1 MKRDYKKLSETEK
14 QKLCETAND
23 LLDTFSSIFN
33 IDLEHIN
40 SNDENVHIYN
50 LTEDKEDIKDSE
62 ENTDNNP
69 EIKYDFSNV
78 LSALSGIFNELFDN
92 EEGDNDEDEDN
103 EISNDSCKCKE
114 DTCKCNKSKERES
127 DAKPMCECKKI
138 NPIKQRLIK
147 EATFDKEKYAKELEN
162 MICKKIHDILKNEK
176 EHKYKIHKETEKTPA
191 AVEINLKGMDV
202 FLKDNTYI
210 LKDVQTSIKNYY
222 DFKDVYINIG
232 TTKNKSFIDL
242 NVYMIL

>member
-1 MKRDYKKLSETEK
+1 MKKDYTKLSETEK
-14 QKLCETAND
+14 EKLCETAND
-23 LLDTFSSIFN
+23 LLDTFTSIFN

-40 SNDENVHIYN
+40 LDDKNVHIYD
-50 LTEDKEDIKDSE
+50 LTEDKEDVKDSKP
-62 ENTDNNP
+62 DNKS
-69 EIKYDFSNV
+69 EIKYDFSDL
-78 LSALSGIFNELFDN
+78 LSVLSGIFF
-92 EEGDNDEDEDN
+92 DEDED
-103 EISNDSCKCKE
+103 EDDKTSEEPCKCKE
-114 DTCKCNKSKERES
+114 DSCKCNKSKERKS
-127 DAKPMCECKKI
+127 YFKPVCECNKI

-147 EATFDKEKYAKELEN
+147 EATFDKEKYTKELKD
-162 MICKKIHDILKNEK
+162 MICKKIHNILKDEK

-210 LKDVQTSIKNYY
+210 LKDVETSIKNYY
-222 DFKDVYINIG
+222 DFKDVYINIE

>member
-50 LTEDKEDIKDSE
+50 LTEDKENIKNSE
-62 ENTDNNP
+62 ENTYNNT
-69 EIKYDFSNV
+69 EIKYDFSNI
-78 LSALSGIFNELFDN
+78 LSVLSGIFNELFDDD
-92 EEGDNDEDEDN
+92 EDNDDEDKDDEDN
-103 EISNDSCKCKE
+103 EVSNDSCKCKE
-114 DTCKCNKSKERES
+114 DTCECNKSKES
-127 DAKPMCECKKI
+127 KPMFECKKI
-138 NPIKQRLIK
+138 NHIKQRLIK

-176 EHKYKIHKETEKTPA
+176 EHKYKIHKGTERTPA

-210 LKDVQTSIKNYY
+210 LKNVETSIKNYY
-222 DFKDVYINIG
+222 DFKDVYINFE